1 MELTHAR
8 GATNHQD
15 HRSRQEVAQIG
26 VDNRQSN
33 YRLPPRPDVT
43 RWRTRK
49 RKNFKQPPYIAL
61 SFKQMYTVV
70 PNLNKF
76 SILNTKVVRAIVPWQ
91 RADDV
96 AALDIHVI
104 LNCAVKRS

>member
-1 MELTHAR
+1 MRVVLQITRITEADR
-8 GATNHQD
+8 
-15 HRSRQEVAQIG
+15 RSLRSVSTIA
-26 VDNRQSN
+26 NRN

-70 PNLNKF
+70 PDLNKF

-96 AALDIHVI
+96 VALDIHVI